1 VNTALPANAK
11 ITALVCSGRRRPKV
25 VQGRPRLAG
34 HHASCRAMPAYINGP
49 EVYAMLRRAVRGAV
63 AHHLEIEVVEVDGE
77 PRLLTVDF
85 ELQEAS

>member
-1 VNTALPANAK
+1 MPDRQTIVDLLARQIRLQEARA
-11 ITALVCSGRRRPKV
+11 GRRAV
-25 VQGRPRLAG
+25 GACV
-34 HHASCRAMPAYINGP
+34 AMPAYINGP